1 MHHTRIACIFL
12 VLLGTE
18 RSLRADSLALLAERD
33 ATLFEQITPPL
44 ASGSGQ
50 FLFAGKTLQGLQG
63 QRRRALLRFELG
75 AVPDG
80 ATIESVE
87 LRLEC
92 LQFQGDATAMTVHR
106 VTTGWTEGPSDPTG
120 NEGQGTPALVGD
132 CTWVHASFD
141 GVSGGPAWDA
151 PGGDFVAIASASTI
165 SPGEGLHLWTGPG
178 LVADVQAMVDGT
190 IANEGWILLGDESQ
204 PGTARRFASSEDDD
218 TEHLRPT
225 LIVQWSLSAPCP
237 ADLDRSGSVDAG
249 DLALLLGGW
258 SGAATDLDGNGTTDA
273 ADLAIL
279 LGAWG
284 SC

>member
-1 MHHTRIACIFL
+1 MNHQRFAT
-12 VLLGTE
+12 VLLLVVSAE
-18 RSLRADSLALLAERD
+18 QSLQADSLTLSAERD

-63 QRRRALLRFELG
+63 QRRRALLRFDLS
-75 AVPDG
+75 AVPRG
-80 ATIESVE
+80 AAIESVE

-92 LQFQGDATAMTVHR
+92 LQFQGNETAMTLHR
-106 VTTGWTEGPSDPTG
+106 VTKGWTEGPSDPTG

-141 GVSGGPAWDA
+141 GMSGGIAWSA
-151 PGGDFVAIASASTI
+151 AGGDFVTIASASTI
-165 SPGEGLHLWTGPG
+165 SPGEGLHVWTGSG

-190 IANEGWILLGDESQ
+190 LVNEGWILLGDESQ

-218 TEHLRPT
+218 TEHLRPA
-225 LIVQWSLSAPCP
+225 LIVMWTLPVDCP

-258 SGAATDLDGNGTTDA
+258 AGAATDLDGNGTTDA